1 MEVKN
6 LVMPLTLALL
16 IAAGAVT
23 IDRYFLRSSTGGSVT
38 PKACA
43 LKTTMRKL
51 WADHVIW
58 TREYIVSAISD
69 AQDNKDVTE
78 RLMKNQA
85 DIGDAVGEFYGA
97 DAGNAFTVL
106 LKDHITLA
114 AEVVAAAKAGN
125 QEKLREADARWH
137 KNAEDMSHFL
147 NKANSNW
154 TVNDLMNMFNDHLRL
169 TTDEAVARLKKEWKN
184 DIKAFDEIFDQ
195 IMKMADMIT
204 NGIIKQFPGKF

>member
-1 MEVKN
+1 MTIKDLLLPIGIVS
-6 LVMPLTLALL
+6 L
-16 IAAGAVT
+16 IAAGAIT
-23 IDRYFLRSSTGGSVT
+23 IDRVFLRSGGNHAGSKT
-38 PKACA
+38 CA

-58 TREYIVSAISD
+58 TREYIVSTI
-69 AQDNKDVTE
+69 AQAEDNKDVTE
-78 RLMKNQA
+78 RLMKNQL
-85 DIGDAVGEFYGA
+85 DIGDAFGQFYGA
-97 DAGNAFTVL
+97 DAGNEFTVL

-147 NKANSNW
+147 NKANNNW
-154 TVNDLMNMFNDHLRL
+154 TMNDLMAMFNDHLRL
-169 TTDEAVARLKKEWKN
+169 TTDEATARLKKEWKK
-184 DIKAFDEIFDQ
+184 DIKTFDDVFDQ

>member
-1 MEVKN
+1 MALKDLALPV
-6 LVMPLTLALL
+6 TLALL

-23 IDRYFLRSSTGGSVT
+23 IDRYFLRSCSGGSIT
-38 PKACA
+38 SKACA

-58 TREYIVSAISD
+58 TREYIVSAVSD

-85 DIGDAVGEFYGA
+85 DIGDAIGQFYGA
-97 DAGNAFTVL
+97 DAGNALTVL
-106 LKDHITLA
+106 LKDHISLA
-114 AEVVAAAKAGN
+114 GEVVAAAKAGN
-125 QEKLREADARWH
+125 QEKLRDADARWH

-147 NKANSNW
+147 NKANNDW
-154 TVNDLMNMFNDHLRL
+154 TVNDLLTMFNDHLRL
-169 TTDEAVARLKKEWKN
+169 TTDEATARIKKEWQK

-195 IMKMADMIT
+195 IMKMADMFT
-204 NGIIKQFPGKF
+204 AGIIKQFPGKF

>member
-1 MEVKN
+1 MTIKGLLLPTG
-6 LVMPLTLALL
+6 LVLL
-16 IAAGAVT
+16 IAAGAIT
-23 IDRYFLRSSTGGSVT
+23 IDRVFLRSGGNQAGSKT
-38 PKACA
+38 CE

-58 TREYIVSAISD
+58 TREYIVSAVSD
-69 AQDNKDVTE
+69 AQDHKDVTE

-85 DIGDAVGEFYGA
+85 DIGDAVGQFYGA

-147 NKANSNW
+147 NKANNNW
-154 TVNDLMNMFNDHLRL
+154 TVNDLMAMFNDHLRL
-169 TTDEAVARLKKEWKN
+169 TTDEATARIKKEWKK
-184 DIKAFDEIFDQ
+184 DIRAFDDIFDQ

-204 NGIIKQFPGKF
+204 FGIIKQFPGKF